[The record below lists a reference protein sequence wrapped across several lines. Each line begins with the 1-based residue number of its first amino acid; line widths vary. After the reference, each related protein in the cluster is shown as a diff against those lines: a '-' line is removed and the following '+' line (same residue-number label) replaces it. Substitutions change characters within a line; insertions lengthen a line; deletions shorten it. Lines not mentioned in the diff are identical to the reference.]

1 MLCSSNE
8 PSVLSTHLRCL
19 LLLLLVAVVG
29 AVVILLLLLLGVL
42 VELLRV
48 AALVVDLL
56 LLVVVM
62 VAAGR
67 PVKLLV
73 VFKVHRRRSRVRL
86 HLGLNELRHA
96 ARHVGC
102 WSLLF
107 FGLGWLIWYGVRPK
121 KVSAEYFMYCGIIA
135 LVPPAVGGGPCLS
148 IARDPPVAGD
158 LFHSGHRQRL
168 RTTRGEGRT
177 DSRTDGRTDGGRARD
192 RSPDGR
198 FARPSLASRSPAAV
212 QFADRP
218 TAVPPS
224 RSVVDEFGFS
234 SPSRTGLLRATSAA
248 FCGLSCCKDI

>member
-1 MLCSSNE
+1 MPCSSNE
-8 PSVLSTHLRCL
+8 PSFLYTHLRCL

-29 AVVILLLLLLGVL
+29 AVVILLLLLVVL

-56 LLVVVM
+56 LLVVVVV

-107 FGLGWLIWYGVRPK
+107 FGLGWLIW
-121 KVSAEYFMYCGIIA
+121 
-135 LVPPAVGGGPCLS
+135 
-148 IARDPPVAGD
+148 
-158 LFHSGHRQRL
+158 
-168 RTTRGEGRT
+168 
-177 DSRTDGRTDGGRARD
+177 
-192 RSPDGR
+192 
-198 FARPSLASRSPAAV
+198 
-212 QFADRP
+212 
-218 TAVPPS
+218 
-224 RSVVDEFGFS
+224 
-234 SPSRTGLLRATSAA
+234 
-248 FCGLSCCKDI
+248 